1 MFFSRKSNKLMN
13 KIHEI
18 FLRIVTSDK
27 NSIYED
33 LIKSNN
39 QITVHQRDFQILMTK
54 FFKIINDLNPLIMII
69 FYIS

>member
-1 MFFSRKSNKLMN
+1 MN

-18 FLRIVTSDK
+18 FLRIVTNDK

-33 LIKSNN
+33 LIKSDN
-39 QITVHQRDFQILMTK
+39 QITVHQRDFQILMTT
-54 FFKIINDLNPLIMII
+54 FFKIINGLNPLIMII

>member
-1 MFFSRKSNKLMN
+1 MN

-18 FLRIVTSDK
+18 FLRIVTNDK

-33 LIKSNN
+33 LIKSDN
-39 QITVHQRDFQILMTK
+39 QITVHQRDFQILMTT